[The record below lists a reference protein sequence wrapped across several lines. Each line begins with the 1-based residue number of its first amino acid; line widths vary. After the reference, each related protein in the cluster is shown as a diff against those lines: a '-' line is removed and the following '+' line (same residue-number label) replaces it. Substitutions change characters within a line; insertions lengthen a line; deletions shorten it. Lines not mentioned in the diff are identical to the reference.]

1 MSVSVKVVT
10 NGLDALTQ
18 ATERRR
24 RQRLYAMRAA
34 HLMEPFVPYEF
45 GGLRGSEELNS
56 DYDGGI
62 LTWNMPYA
70 ARQYYEPMAHT
81 EPGTEDHWDEAMWD
95 KHSGDME
102 RYATDLLMGRE

>member
-24 RQRLYAMRAA
+24 RQRLYAMHAA
-34 HLMEPFVPYEF
+34 HLIKPYVPLEDGALRASEP
-45 GGLRGSEELNS
+45 LNS
-56 DYDGGI
+56 DYDGGV
-62 LTWNMPYA
+62 LTWNTPYA

-81 EPGTEDHWDEAMWD
+81 EPGTEDHWDEAMWRD
-95 KHSGDME
+95 HSGDME
-102 RYATDLLMGRE
+102 EYATDLLMGRE